1 MDGEKKIEAWQQE
14 LITVRSGMEEMGP
27 VVIGTISSSRKKY
40 RTKDGEERVCGDTAV
55 LKFAGTGKN
64 LTVRIPK
71 DKEKLVRKMIDN
83 GRKWR
88 DLNKRYILLSSRLA
102 VYGALKKLLVMP
114 TPKFANL
121 QEILAEESDAETGAV
136 SEKTEERLE
145 VEMRR
150 TLIDFFEQFFLECAL
165 FHPIEGSRGM
175 RTETIL
181 TRFGKVRVVR
191 RYVIK
196 NKERPGFVG
205 RVGRCTKACEIE
217 VAGEGCD
224 RSSFKRAEAVARSRG
239 IDISA
244 SKIREVTLRRG
255 KAEYESPTSAT
266 IDLTPAAACAGKRR
280 RTKATMVVS
289 TDGTCAPCAK
299 KDLEGVE
306 GRDGNPAT
314 GRNVDVG
321 MVAVYNSVRREDN
334 RPVIPP
340 SSRKYVIAANADGMR
355 TRLRETALAAG
366 YGAMP
371 RVQFIGDGAP
381 WIENI
386 RNDSFAKAV
395 FTLDCSHAFGYVNKV
410 CEFLAADAKEAKKI
424 FRKVKDRMYEHDFER
439 AEKYL
444 KNKYKAW
451 FTDDG
456 FKQWD
461 EEAMKAWKYLDAR
474 RRQMNYGWLRRHGY
488 LIGSGHIES
497 ACKVIIGQRCKGAG
511 MHWRYENALYVTA
524 LRARMRSAA

>member
-1 MDGEKKIEAWQQE
+1 
-14 LITVRSGMEEMGP
+14 
-27 VVIGTISSSRKKY
+27 
-40 RTKDGEERVCGDTAV
+40 
-55 LKFAGTGKN
+55 
-64 LTVRIPK
+64 
-71 DKEKLVRKMIDN
+71 
-83 GRKWR
+83 
-88 DLNKRYILLSSRLA
+88 
-102 VYGALKKLLVMP
+102 MP

-121 QEILAEESDAETGAV
+121 QEILAEESDAETGVV

-150 TLIDFFEQFFLECAL
+150 TLIDFFGQFFHGCAL

-205 RVGRCTKACEIE
+205 RVGRCTRACEIE

-395 FTLDCSHAFGYVNKV
+395 FTLDCSHAFGSVNKV

-424 FRKVKDRMYEHDFER
+424 FRKVKDRM
-439 AEKYL
+439 
-444 KNKYKAW
+444 
-451 FTDDG
+451 
-456 FKQWD
+456 
-461 EEAMKAWKYLDAR
+461 
-474 RRQMNYGWLRRHGY
+474 
-488 LIGSGHIES
+488 
-497 ACKVIIGQRCKGAG
+497 
-511 MHWRYENALYVTA
+511 
-524 LRARMRSAA
+524 